1 MESHLF
7 WFNDEQWA
15 KIAPHLP
22 RNQPGPCRN
31 DDRLI
36 LSGIMHVLKV
46 GCRWV
51 DCPREYGPHKTIYNR
66 FARWSERGIWQK
78 IFEAVASPSEPP
90 KQAAL
95 DSSHIKAH
103 RCAGGGKRGAEFQAI
118 GLTKGGRNSKIHA
131 IVDEDRS
138 PWVLILTPGNTAD
151 CIMAQEC
158 VSLIPG
164 IKELLAD
171 KGYDTDAFRAF
182 LKQQK
187 IRPVI
192 PGKSNRKKRIRHDRK
207 AYKNR
212 NVIERCFGRLKDF
225 RRIATRYD
233 KLAQNFFSALCFV
246 TILAYWM

>member
-1 MESHLF
+1 LERAGHLAEDLRGRRISF
-7 WFNDEQWA
+7 RAAETS
-15 KIAPHLP
+15 
-22 RNQPGPCRN
+22 C
-31 DDRLI
+31 
-36 LSGIMHVLKV
+36 V
-46 GCRWV
+46 G
-51 DCPREYGPHKTIYNR
+51 
-66 FARWSERGIWQK
+66 
-78 IFEAVASPSEPP
+78 EPP
-90 KQAAL
+90 YQGPPL
-95 DSSHIKAH
+95 
-103 RCAGGGKRGAEFQAI
+103 RRRRKRGAEFQAI

-131 IVDEDRS
+131 IVDADRS

-246 TILAYWM
+246 TILAYWI